1 MAWSPEDSLVIGIA
15 SRALFKLD
23 EEDRIYR
30 DEGTAAFVEFQ
41 RTHEQ
46 DLIKP
51 GVAFPLVEALLKLNQ
66 TLGKPGHPA
75 IEIVVISKNHPDC
88 GIRIRR
94 SLNHYGLSLRR
105 AVFTGGQPTRLGPVA
120 LG

>member
-51 GVAFPLVEALLKLNQ
+51 GVAFPLVEALLKLNKHSVSR
-66 TLGKPGHPA
+66 TSGHR
-75 IEIVVISKNHPDC
+75 IVVISKNHPTAE
-88 GIRIRR
+88 
-94 SLNHYGLSLRR
+94 SEF
-105 AVFTGGQPTRLGPVA
+105 AVL
-120 LG
+120 